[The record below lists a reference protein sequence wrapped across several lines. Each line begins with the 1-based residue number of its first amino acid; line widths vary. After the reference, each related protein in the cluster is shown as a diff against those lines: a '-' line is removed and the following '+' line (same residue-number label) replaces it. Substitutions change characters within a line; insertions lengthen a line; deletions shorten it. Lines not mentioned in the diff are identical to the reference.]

1 MPDRTEHNPM
11 NSKLLYPEIMDVEK
25 GMCTERSR
33 EKKMREKDTI
43 RHPIPSDRLQTLF
56 LSVFPINQLRCS
68 TLFRVVKDHPRH
80 YSWNS
85 VS

>member
-43 RHPIPSDRLQTLF
+43 RHPIPSERKIADTL
-56 LSVFPINQLRCS
+56 LISFPYQ
-68 TLFRVVKDHPRH
+68 PA
-80 YSWNS
+80 
-85 VS
+85 